1 MRKAQSP
8 AVRFWLTKMATFAI
22 PHGELAI
29 AKTASASQA
38 GNDVPFEQA
47 FSNLAHAYLRDSAP
61 TLLDHEIGFQLLDR
75 NEDNNKAIGVF
86 GFRVG
91 SSLLLAPVFFLNGTL
106 KGHELL
112 YLKNQDVFVPLQE
125 NWVNDI
131 LNKKPNIMGSGVGRN
146 SSLLGMLTPDLSRL
160 SNSPSLKQGSFAEE
174 MAEAMPALA
183 RAATTDIDAEF
194 KKLHANLHLPTFLKQ
209 AGLQMLGRL
218 VETFQDYPEIG
229 QSFDRFHG
237 LGVINEAIKLAGA
250 RARTRSILTPVK
262 EPLRI
267 KTGSLLAE
275 EAIPHPIKTGALQIM
290 TYDSSSNPVR
300 PAGISDEEAERLA
313 RDKLLIKDER
323 KAEEVSVAYSLQVE
337 QRLQNPSE
345 TGLFDVLVKPNKFE
359 KCLVVV
365 HGAGPDKRLGGCTVV
380 RLDGGGKD
388 WINCATA
395 AVWVGKEYDKSEFK
409 SWFESLSEPGT
420 LSKDYTRYILIGPEG
435 DATVPFRVRGELG
448 LDENDKCYD
457 VDFDTYVDRQF
468 NTGGPRV
475 SPEWSDDSYCS
486 YRDGQRIHLD
496 AKQGTKITSQ
506 RGDMYVPKGFKLLTV
521 ESSRYDLVRSSDS
534 NDVDVSGPLDGA
546 SKKPPISPGNLVDV
560 QMHMFTQNFKPHSE
574 AEKTTKEAFEL
585 GTPKQLKVAL
595 ANEFPLMS
603 IKVDG
608 PTVTVNE
615 RSLHHRDALVHLV
628 RDHGFREKEAREL
641 MGRAQHRSAFSFHVK
656 YGYAQQGNSPYL
668 TDSSVG
674 SPPYNEP
681 QPESGNFMHDSA
693 RTRYSDTQIS
703 EVPGLQ
709 GWLTDP
715 QVYNPNPKYD
725 KPIGPQDA
733 GTMQQAG
740 GSDQTE
746 VFDASAIGS
755 MLKAVRDDTMIDR
768 YMGPLAK
775 GLDSL
780 GRILFMFYW
789 HGDRFAER
797 FGKQDMPELEDALRN
812 SFEGLGDVVIFLK
825 QKSVEPYPEESSGE
839 VDLAPIAGN

>member
-8 AVRFWLTKMATFAI
+8 EVRFWLSKVAAYAI
-22 PHGELAI
+22 PRGELAVV
-29 AKTASASQA
+29 KTAGASQA

-91 SSLLLAPVFFLNGTL
+91 SSLLLAPVFFLNGNL

-146 SSLLGMLTPDLSRL
+146 TSLLGMLTPDLSRL
-160 SNSPSLKQGSFAEE
+160 SNSPSLKQASFSEE
-174 MAEAMPALA
+174 LAEALPALA

-194 KKLHANLHLPTFLKQ
+194 KTLHENLHLPTFLKQ
-209 AGLQMLGRL
+209 AGLQMISRL
-218 VETFQDYPEIG
+218 VDTFQDYPELG
-229 QSFDRFHG
+229 QAFDRFHG
-237 LGVINEAIKLAGA
+237 LSVINEAIKLAGA
-250 RARTRSILTPVK
+250 RARTQSIMRPIK
-262 EPLRI
+262 EPLTYKI
-267 KTGSLLAE
+267 GSILADE
-275 EAIPHPIKTGALQIM
+275 PIQHPIKTGALQIM

-300 PAGISDEEAERLA
+300 PAGISPEEAEQLA
-313 RDKLLIKDER
+313 RDKLLIKDDR
-323 KAEEVSVAYSLQVE
+323 KAEEVSVAYNLQVE
-337 QRLQNPSE
+337 QTLRNPAE
-345 TGLFDVLVKPNKFE
+345 TGLYDVLVRPNKFE

-365 HGAGPDKRLGGCTVV
+365 HGAGPDKRLDGCTVV
-380 RLDGGGKD
+380 RLDGEAD
-388 WINCATA
+388 WLNCATA
-395 AVWVGKEYDKSEFK
+395 AVWIGKEYDKSEFK
-409 SWFESLSEPGT
+409 TWFASLSEPGS
-420 LSKDYTRYILIGPEG
+420 LSKGQSRYVLIGENGEG
-435 DATVPFRVRGELG
+435 TVPFRVRGELN

-457 VDFDTYVDRQF
+457 VDFDTYVDRKF
-468 NTGGPRV
+468 NTGGPRMPV
-475 SPEWSDDSYCS
+475 AWDDESYCS
-486 YRDGQRIHLD
+486 YRDGQRIHLA
-496 AKQGTKITSQ
+496 AKQGNKITSQ
-506 RGDMYVPKGFKLLTV
+506 RGDMYVPKGFKLVTV
-521 ESSRYDLVRSSDS
+521 EASRYDLAREGENS
-534 NDVDVSGPLDGA
+534 VDVSGPLDGA
-546 SKKPPISPGNLVDV
+546 SKKPPINPGNLVDV
-560 QMHMFTQNFKPHSE
+560 QLHMFTQNFKPHSE

-585 GTPKQLKVAL
+585 GTPKQLKTAL
-595 ANEFPLMS
+595 ANEFPLMQ

-615 RSLHHRDALVHLV
+615 RSLHHRDALIHLV
-628 RDHGFREKEAREL
+628 RDHGFREKAAREL

-668 TDSSVG
+668 TNSGVG
-674 SPPYNEP
+674 SPPYTEP
-681 QPESGNFMHDSA
+681 QPETGNFMHDSA
-693 RTRYSDTQIS
+693 RTRYSDTQIN

-715 QVYNPNPKYD
+715 QVYNPNPRYD
-725 KPIGPQDA
+725 KPIGVQDA
-733 GTMQQAG
+733 GTMQQAAD
-740 GSDQTE
+740 SDQGDI
-746 VFDASAIGS
+746 FDASAIGS

-839 VDLAPIAGN
+839 VDLSPIAGN